1 VPGAQLTVSAAQNGA
16 DCSKQQWAT
25 THETMK
31 SALQRRV
38 DDSAD
43 NNSTAIRFSLSSL
56 QCLLG
61 PAQQAAQISL
71 RELTS

>member
-1 VPGAQLTVSAAQNGA
+1 
-16 DCSKQQWAT
+16 
-25 THETMK
+25 MK